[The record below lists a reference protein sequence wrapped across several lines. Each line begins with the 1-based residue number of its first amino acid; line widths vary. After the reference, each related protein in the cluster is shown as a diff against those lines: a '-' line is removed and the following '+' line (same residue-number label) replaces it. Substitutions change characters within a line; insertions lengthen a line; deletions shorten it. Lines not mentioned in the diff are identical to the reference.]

1 MLEDSYPDDLK
12 TLIQAYDC
20 QLCSV
25 KMNSATSA
33 RMHYESKNHDKK
45 INSWL
50 LEWSKKT
57 GEPVPKRQR
66 AIKEGPV
73 GPNAVS
79 GGIIALFV

>member
-1 MLEDSYPDDLK
+1 
-12 TLIQAYDC
+12 
-20 QLCSV
+20 
-25 KMNSATSA
+25 
-33 RMHYESKNHDKK
+33 MHYESKNHDKK

-79 GGIIALFV
+79 CGIIALLVKNKCFFQIKVAMRNM

>member
-1 MLEDSYPDDLK
+1 
-12 TLIQAYDC
+12 
-20 QLCSV
+20 
-25 KMNSATSA
+25 
-33 RMHYESKNHDKK
+33 MHYESKNHDKK

-79 GGIIALFV
+79 CKNCLLFGFKTSNFFKKNPSYVVKYVIFF

>member
-1 MLEDSYPDDLK
+1 
-12 TLIQAYDC
+12 
-20 QLCSV
+20 
-25 KMNSATSA
+25 
-33 RMHYESKNHDKK
+33 MHYESKNHDKK

-79 GGIIALFV
+79 CKIVCYIG